1 MRIIISPAKKMNVD
15 DDTLA
20 FVDYPVFLKESN
32 VIKEWLQSL
41 SFEEIKE
48 LWNTHW
54 LTNMGPKHKQLQKE
68 LEDYFGIHHVAL
80 YTNGHLALENAIAA
94 LNLVLLN
101 SLVTKR
107 RKAL

>member
-1 MRIIISPAKKMNVD
+1 M
-15 DDTLA
+15 
-20 FVDYPVFLKESN
+20 SN
-32 VIKEWLQSL
+32 ILVTRSSMPSYEEYC
-41 SFEEIKE
+41 EEIKE

-107 RKAL
+107 HKAL